1 MVMKKYNKEF
11 MIGLSVI
18 IAALIL
24 FFGIDYLKGINL
36 LNPSHFYVVEAKNVS
51 GLDQSAPVTVNGYK
65 VGQVREI
72 KYDYEKPGNIKILL
86 AVNDKL
92 HLPEGSYAR
101 MASTLLS
108 GAYIELVVGEGS
120 RTLENGSV
128 IPLESGKDLMDA
140 VSQDMLPKVNAMIP
154 HIDSLINNLNAIVT
168 DPALIASVRRL
179 DGITSNV
186 EGLTGDLR
194 NTVRKDVNPIMRN
207 ARGFSYKL
215 DSISSNLMALS
226 NTLNQMPLASTMDNV
241 NRITNELS
249 AFSRQLNDKN
259 STLGL
264 LTTDPELYN
273 RLNQVSADIDSLIV
287 DIKRNPKRY
296 ISIKVF

>member
-1 MVMKKYNKEF
+1 MKKYNKEF

-36 LNPSHFYVVEAKNVS
+36 LNPSHFYVVEAKDVS
-51 GLDQSAPVTVNGYK
+51 GLAQSAPVNINGYK
-65 VGQVREI
+65 VGTVREI
-72 KYDYEKPGNIKILL
+72 SYDYSKSGNIRILL
-86 AVNDKL
+86 AVDDKL
-92 HLPEGSYAR
+92 QLPQGSYAR

-108 GAYIELVVGEGS
+108 GAYIDLVMGTGS
-120 RTLENGSV
+120 EILKNGST
-128 IPLESGKDLMDA
+128 IPLESSQDIMDA
-140 VSQDMLPKVNAMIP
+140 VSQDLLPKVSQMLP
-154 HIDSLINNLNAIVT
+154 HIDSLINNVNAIVT

-179 DGITSNV
+179 DGITTNV
-186 EGLTGDLR
+186 EGLTADLQS
-194 NTVRKDVNPIMRN
+194 TVRKDVNPLMRN
-207 ARGFSYKL
+207 ARNFSYKL
-215 DSISSNLMALS
+215 DSISINLMALS
-226 NTLNQMPLASTMDNV
+226 NTLNQMPLASTVDNV
-241 NRITNELS
+241 NKITNELS
-249 AFSRQLNDKN
+249 AFSKQLNDKN

-264 LTTDPELYN
+264 LTSDPELYN

>member
-1 MVMKKYNKEF
+1 

-36 LNPSHFYVVEAKNVS
+36 LNPSHFYVVEAKDVS
-51 GLDQSAPVTVNGYK
+51 GLAQSAPVNVNGYK
-65 VGQVREI
+65 VGTVREI
-72 KYDYEKPGNIKILL
+72 SYDYSKSGNIRILL
-86 AVNDKL
+86 AVDDKL
-92 HLPEGSYAR
+92 QLPQGSYAR

-108 GAYIELVVGEGS
+108 GAYIDLVMGTGS
-120 RTLENGSV
+120 EILKNGST
-128 IPLESGKDLMDA
+128 IPLESSQDIMDA
-140 VSQDMLPKVNAMIP
+140 VSQDLLPKVSQMLP
-154 HIDSLINNLNAIVT
+154 HIDSLINNVNAIVT

-179 DGITSNV
+179 DGITTNV
-186 EGLTGDLR
+186 EGLTADLQS
-194 NTVRKDVNPIMRN
+194 TVRKDVNPLMRN
-207 ARGFSYKL
+207 ARNFSYKL
-215 DSISSNLMALS
+215 DSISINLMALS
-226 NTLNQMPLASTMDNV
+226 NMLNQMPLASTVDNV
-241 NRITNELS
+241 NKITNELS
-249 AFSRQLNDKN
+249 AFSKQLNDKN

-264 LTTDPELYN
+264 LTSDPELYN

>member
-1 MVMKKYNKEF
+1 

-36 LNPSHFYVVEAKNVS
+36 LNPSHFYVVEAKDVS
-51 GLDQSAPVTVNGYK
+51 GLAQSAPVNVNGYK
-65 VGQVREI
+65 VGTVREI
-72 KYDYEKPGNIKILL
+72 SYDYSKSGNIRILL
-86 AVNDKL
+86 AVDDKL
-92 HLPEGSYAR
+92 QLPQGSYAR

-108 GAYIELVVGEGS
+108 GAYIDLVMGTGS
-120 RTLENGSV
+120 EILKNGST
-128 IPLESGKDLMDA
+128 IPLESSQDIMDA
-140 VSQDMLPKVNAMIP
+140 VSQDLLPKVSQMLP
-154 HIDSLINNLNAIVT
+154 HIDSLINNVNAIVT

-179 DGITSNV
+179 DGITTNV
-186 EGLTGDLR
+186 EGLTADLQS
-194 NTVRKDVNPIMRN
+194 TVRKDVNPLMRN
-207 ARGFSYKL
+207 ARNFSYKL
-215 DSISSNLMALS
+215 DSISINLMALS
-226 NTLNQMPLASTMDNV
+226 NTLNQMPLASTVDNV
-241 NRITNELS
+241 NKITNELS
-249 AFSRQLNDKN
+249 AFSKQLNDKN

-264 LTTDPELYN
+264 LTSDPELYN

>member
-1 MVMKKYNKEF
+1 MKKYNKEF

-36 LNPSHFYVVEAKNVS
+36 LNPSHFYVVEAKDVS
-51 GLDQSAPVTVNGYK
+51 GLAQSAPVNVNGYK
-65 VGQVREI
+65 VGTVREI
-72 KYDYEKPGNIKILL
+72 SYDYSKSGNIRILL
-86 AVNDKL
+86 AVDDKL
-92 HLPEGSYAR
+92 QLPQGSYAR

-108 GAYIELVVGEGS
+108 GAYIDLVMGTGS
-120 RTLENGSV
+120 EILKNGST
-128 IPLESGKDLMDA
+128 IPLESSQDIMDA
-140 VSQDMLPKVNAMIP
+140 VSQDLLPKVSQMLP
-154 HIDSLINNLNAIVT
+154 HIDSLINNVNAIVT

-179 DGITSNV
+179 DGITTNV
-186 EGLTGDLR
+186 EGLTADLQS
-194 NTVRKDVNPIMRN
+194 TVRKDVNPLMRN
-207 ARGFSYKL
+207 ARNFSYKL
-215 DSISSNLMALS
+215 DSISINLMALS
-226 NTLNQMPLASTMDNV
+226 NMLNQMPLASTVDNV
-241 NRITNELS
+241 NKITNELS
-249 AFSRQLNDKN
+249 AFSKQLNDKN

-264 LTTDPELYN
+264 LTSDPELYN

>member
-1 MVMKKYNKEF
+1 

-36 LNPSHFYVVEAKNVS
+36 LNPSHFYVVEAKDVS
-51 GLDQSAPVTVNGYK
+51 GLAQSAPVNVNGYK
-65 VGQVREI
+65 VGTVREI
-72 KYDYEKPGNIKILL
+72 SYDYSKSGNIRILL
-86 AVNDKL
+86 AVDDKL
-92 HLPEGSYAR
+92 QLPQGSYAR

-108 GAYIELVVGEGS
+108 GAYIDLVMGTGS
-120 RTLENGSV
+120 EILKNGST
-128 IPLESGKDLMDA
+128 IPLESSQDIMDA
-140 VSQDMLPKVNAMIP
+140 VSQDLLPKVSQMLP
-154 HIDSLINNLNAIVT
+154 HIDSLINSVNAIVN

-179 DGITSNV
+179 DGITTNV
-186 EGLTGDLR
+186 EGLTADLQS
-194 NTVRKDVNPIMRN
+194 TVRKDVNPLMRN
-207 ARGFSYKL
+207 ARNFSYKL
-215 DSISSNLMALS
+215 DSISVNLMALS

-241 NRITNELS
+241 NKITNELS
-249 AFSRQLNDKN
+249 VFSKQLNDKN

-264 LTTDPELYN
+264 LTSDPELYN

>member
-1 MVMKKYNKEF
+1 MKKYNKEF

-36 LNPSHFYVVEAKNVS
+36 LNPSHFYVVEAKDVS
-51 GLDQSAPVTVNGYK
+51 GLAQSAPVNVNGYK
-65 VGQVREI
+65 VGTVREI
-72 KYDYEKPGNIKILL
+72 SYDYSKSGNIRILL
-86 AVNDKL
+86 AVDDKL
-92 HLPEGSYAR
+92 QLPQGSYAR

-108 GAYIELVVGEGS
+108 GAYIDLVMGTGS
-120 RTLENGSV
+120 EILKNGST
-128 IPLESGKDLMDA
+128 IPLESSQDIMDA
-140 VSQDMLPKVNAMIP
+140 VSQDLLPKVSQMLP
-154 HIDSLINNLNAIVT
+154 HIDSLINNVNAIVT

-179 DGITSNV
+179 DGITTNV
-186 EGLTGDLR
+186 EGLTADLQS
-194 NTVRKDVNPIMRN
+194 TVRKDVNPLMSN
-207 ARGFSYKL
+207 ARNFSYKL
-215 DSISSNLMALS
+215 DSISINLMALS
-226 NTLNQMPLASTMDNV
+226 NTLNQMPLASTVDNV
-241 NRITNELS
+241 NKITNELS
-249 AFSRQLNDKN
+249 AFSKQLNDKN

-264 LTTDPELYN
+264 LTSDPELYN